1 MASSTDGFLAQP
13 VKLSPKLKNWYS
25 GATDSLASWMVAVYK
40 SYGYMKKPEDVPHM
54 DVPAVR
60 PMRLEGAQQSAA
72 ITAYQDA
79 VARIGTA
86 SDRFNKLQTDMVS
99 AISDLTEIKKNGQ
112 DDIGKLIKA
121 INQVVSGIMV
131 DPAGGETL
139 DSVFLDLIA
148 QATTKI
154 QDNFDKGTDGVDGTE
169 KRLAALEA
177 ALKQQPN
184 PNLPNPNPN
193 PNLPN
198 PNQPNPNPL
207 DPNLYKPQNPPAD
220 DLNKLAG
227 NPNGLDKPTGV
238 EPPNNLDSDL
248 QRAID
253 QITRQGTNPPVSAPM
268 MPSSSPFGAGMDP
281 NSLMNQLAQQDMMR
295 RLNGDNPMDRR
306 PPIDQ
311 PPAQR
316 PPAPAQP
323 QATRQSPSTPWT
335 NNGTPVTTNG
345 TSASPAQQAGTA
357 ANVSSSQSGTPAPA
371 RIPAADGSV
380 LYTYPPP
387 ETRSQRVSAAVA
399 QALDAAF
406 ANHGATDAQDA
417 YKSTKAKW
425 SDNKQIGDRVDPNQ
439 LMTGDVAI
447 WDRNTALLVVFG
459 PDQGGTL
466 EVIVKGK
473 KQSLADLLAGNDAQ
487 SPAAATSGEGKP
499 SPSTETSSNSSEFGD
514 FLGFAH
520 PPGIEL
526 TGSGEPAVAAP
537 QAGDPSTSM
546 PAVTSA

>member
-1 MASSTDGFLAQP
+1 MANSKDGFLAQP

-25 GATDSLASWMVAVYK
+25 GPTDSLASWMVAVYK
-40 SYGYMKKPEDVPHM
+40 GYGYMKKPQDVPHTE
-54 DVPAVR
+54 VPAVR

-86 SDRFNKLQTDMVS
+86 SDRFNKLHTDMVS
-99 AISDLTEIKKNGQ
+99 AISDLNEIKKRGQ

-131 DPAGGETL
+131 DPSGGETL

-148 QATTKI
+148 QATAKV
-154 QDNFDKGTDGVDGTE
+154 QDNVDKGTDGVDDTQ

-177 ALKQQPN
+177 ALKQPSNPNIPN
-184 PNLPNPNPN
+184 PNI
-193 PNLPN
+193 PN
-198 PNQPNPNPL
+198 PNQPNPNQPNPL
-207 DPNLYKPQNPPAD
+207 DPNLNKPQNPSFD
-220 DLNKLAG
+220 
-227 NPNGLDKPTGV
+227 GLDKLTGNPSGLDKSTGA
-238 EPPNNLDSDL
+238 PPNNPDSDL

-253 QITRQGTNPPVSAPM
+253 QITRQGANSPISAPM
-268 MPSSSPFGAGMDP
+268 TPPSSPFGAGMDP
-281 NSLMNQLAQQDMMR
+281 NSWMNQLAQQDMIR
-295 RLNGDNPMDRR
+295 RLNGDNPMDHR
-306 PPIDQ
+306 PQID
-311 PPAQR
+311 PPSPQR
-316 PPAPAQP
+316 PPTQAQP
-323 QATRQSPSTPWT
+323 PSTRQAPSTPWS
-335 NNGTPVTTNG
+335 NNGNPATTNG
-345 TSASPAQQAGTA
+345 NPATPAQQAGTPT
-357 ANVSSSQSGTPAPA
+357 NVSSSQSGAPGTT

-387 ETRSQRVSAAVA
+387 ETRSQRVSAVVA

-406 ANHGATDAQDA
+406 ANHDATDAQSA

-447 WDRNTALLVVFG
+447 WDRNTALVVVFG

-473 KQSLADLLAGNDAQ
+473 KQSLADLMASNDTQ
-487 SPAAATSGEGKP
+487 PPGVATPGDGKQ
-499 SPSTETSSNSSEFGD
+499 SPSTETSSDSSEFGD

-520 PPGIEL
+520 PPGIEIA
-526 TGSGEPAVAAP
+526 GSGDPAVAVP
-537 QAGDPSTSM
+537 PAGDPSASM